1 MGSCR
6 EGGEVRWEESQG
18 EHAIAAA
25 RVEAWL
31 FGWGCNGG
39 TLGLAR
45 MGFVF
50 VFVCQRR
57 KYREDWAL
65 GWVRSEPNCRTD
77 VVWLLKFQIDPNSK
91 LVQNRI

>member
-45 MGFVF
+45 MGCHLYLCANAVSI
-50 VFVCQRR
+50 
-57 KYREDWAL
+57 E
-65 GWVRSEPNCRTD
+65 RTGH
-77 VVWLLKFQIDPNSK
+77 
-91 LVQNRI
+91 